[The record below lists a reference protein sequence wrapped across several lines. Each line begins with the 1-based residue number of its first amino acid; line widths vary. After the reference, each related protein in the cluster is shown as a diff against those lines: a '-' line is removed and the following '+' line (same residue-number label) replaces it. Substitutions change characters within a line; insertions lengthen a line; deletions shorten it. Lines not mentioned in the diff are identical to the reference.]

1 MYLTFGIA
9 LLYTKKYIRQAFISI
24 FLYFVILYNW
34 WCSIMYKSSGVADRI
49 KRVAKY
55 RGITVRSMLEDLS
68 MSLNTLVNMKGSMP
82 RADTLAKIADYL
94 QCSVDY
100 LLERTEEIPTAGT
113 GQQAPSLPENSRE
126 MITLFEQLPERQ
138 QLILIGRLQEMVA
151 PMAPDDTIETAAPRH
166 DEGKAV

>member
-1 MYLTFGIA
+1 MA
-9 LLYTKKYIRQAFISI
+9 
-24 FLYFVILYNW
+24 
-34 WCSIMYKSSGVADRI
+34 
-49 KRVAKY
+49 KRRDTSVKA
-55 RGITVRSMLEDLS
+55 MLMELE
-68 MSLNTLVNMKGSMP
+68 MSLNTLVHMKNSMP

-126 MITLFEQLPERQ
+126 MLTLFEQLPERQ

>member
-1 MYLTFGIA
+1 M
-9 LLYTKKYIRQAFISI
+9 
-24 FLYFVILYNW
+24 
-34 WCSIMYKSSGVADRI
+34 
-49 KRVAKY
+49 AKY

>member
-1 MYLTFGIA
+1 
-9 LLYTKKYIRQAFISI
+9 
-24 FLYFVILYNW
+24 
-34 WCSIMYKSSGVADRI
+34 MYKSSNVADRI
-49 KRVAKY
+49 KDMAK
-55 RGITVRSMLEDLS
+55 RRDTSVKAMLMELE
-68 MSLNTLVNMKGSMP
+68 MSLNTLVHMKNSMP

-126 MITLFEQLPERQ
+126 MLTLFEQLPERQ
-138 QLILIGRLQEMVA
+138 QLILIGRLQEMVT

>member
-1 MYLTFGIA
+1 
-9 LLYTKKYIRQAFISI
+9 
-24 FLYFVILYNW
+24 
-34 WCSIMYKSSGVADRI
+34 MYKSSGVADRI

-126 MITLFEQLPERQ
+126 MLSLLNSSRS
-138 QLILIGRLQEMVA
+138 A
-151 PMAPDDTIETAAPRH
+151 SSSY
-166 DEGKAV
+166 

>member
-1 MYLTFGIA
+1 MA
-9 LLYTKKYIRQAFISI
+9 LLYAKKYIRQAFISI